1 MEFNKKIQIALGQM
15 FKDAK
20 LEKVATPKKVELNAI
35 SDFEQAFEKTLD
47 ADTKVSTN
55 LIDDL
60 RKAEVEY
67 NKIEEN
73 YKKVVKLGDDLQ
85 ASAKDLGIELPKEI
99 LNKIKSAEAGTKE
112 VSQYVSKIKSMY
124 NIF

>member
-1 MEFNKKIQIALGQM
+1 MNKQYFEKLNTEKLAEFNKHNELQ
-15 FKDAK
+15 
-20 LEKVATPKKVELNAI
+20 KVELGLVD
-35 SDFEQAFEKTLD
+35 DFEKAFEKTLD

-99 LNKIKSAEAGTKE
+99 LNKIQSAEVGTKE
-112 VSQYVSKIKSMY
+112 VAQYVSKIKSMY

>member
-1 MEFNKKIQIALGQM
+1 MMNKQY
-15 FKDAK
+15 FEK
-20 LEKVATPKKVELNAI
+20 LNVEKLAELKKQNELQKVELGLVD
-35 SDFEQAFEKTLD
+35 DFKKAFEKTLD

-73 YKKVVKLGDDLQ
+73 YKKVVKLGGDLQ

-99 LNKIKSAEAGTKE
+99 LNNIESAEAGTKE
-112 VSQYVSKIKSMY
+112 VAQYVSKIKSMY

>member
-1 MEFNKKIQIALGQM
+1 MNFNKKIQIALGQM
-15 FKDAK
+15 FKDAN

-35 SDFEQAFEKTLD
+35 SDFEKAFEKTLD

-73 YKKVVKLGDDLQ
+73 YKKVVKLGSDLQ

-99 LNKIKSAEAGTKE
+99 LNKIVSAEAGTKE
-112 VSQYVSKIKSMY
+112 VAQYVSKIKSMY